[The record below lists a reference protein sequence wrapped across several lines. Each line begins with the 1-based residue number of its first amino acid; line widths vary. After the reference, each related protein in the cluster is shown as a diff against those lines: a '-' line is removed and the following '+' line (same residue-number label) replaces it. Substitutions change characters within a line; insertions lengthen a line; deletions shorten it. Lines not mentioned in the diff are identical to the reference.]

1 MKKYKNKLK
10 YVHCIPQD
18 CKEVYRFLWDE
29 YKNQE
34 NDSHISGYLCY
45 KSETNETITS
55 CVGLFVP

>member
-34 NDSHISGYLCY
+34 NDSHISGY
-45 KSETNETITS
+45 
-55 CVGLFVP
+55 